1 MGSKTILGSMLGWV
15 YRDEPSRIRIRRDKE
30 RRQREANRAAWGHI
44 SGHRSSVAR
53 FVTVERIE
61 RETPDTLSLYL
72 LTEDPA
78 PVHYRPGQFLTC
90 CFVIDGEERRR
101 AYSLSAP
108 AEHGRLR
115 ITVKHLPE
123 GRVSAFI
130 HESLKVG
137 DRFRILG
144 PSGDFVLTPDIHR
157 AVFIAAGAGITPIR
171 GLLEVLLQRE
181 GDAPVTLIYAS
192 RDEDSIIFRDELD
205 ALSRSHP
212 ALTLHYILSQP
223 TKRWQGASGRLDEAR
238 LSALLDG
245 LDDSGRTHYFL
256 CGPEGFLTMARQSL
270 RALSVSSDRRHEEHF
285 RAAAESTAA
294 RPTAAQTVHF
304 ERSGRTVEVA
314 PGRSILEAGLA
325 AGLPLSFSCQVG
337 GCGHCRLKVIEGDVV
352 SDQPNSLSPEEY
364 RQGYRLACLSYPCNE
379 TRVDA

>member
-1 MGSKTILGSMLGWV
+1 MPNTILGSLLGWV
-15 YRDEPSRIRIRRDKE
+15 YRDEVSRIHMRRDQE
-30 RRQREANRAAWGHI
+30 RLQRAANRRAWGQI
-44 SGHRSSVAR
+44 SRHHSSVAR
-53 FVTVERIE
+53 PVRVERIE

-72 LTEDPA
+72 RAEDAA
-78 PVHYRPGQFLTC
+78 PVNYRAGQFLTC
-90 CFVIDGEERRR
+90 CFVVDGEERRR

-108 AEHGRLR
+108 AEHGLLR
-115 ITVKHLPE
+115 ITVKRLPE

-144 PSGDFVLTPDIHR
+144 PSGDFVLTPDIHQ

-171 GLLEVLLQRE
+171 GLLEALLQRE
-181 GDAPVTLIYAS
+181 GDARVTLIYAS

-212 ALTLHYILSQP
+212 ALTLHYVLSQP
-223 TKRWQGASGRLDEAR
+223 GKGWEGLRGRLEETR
-238 LSALLDG
+238 LSALLNG
-245 LDDSGRTHYFL
+245 LDDGGRTHFFL
-256 CGPEGFLTMARQSL
+256 CGPEGFLAMAEQSL
-270 RALSVSSDRRHEEHF
+270 RALSVAPDHWHEEHF

-294 RPTAAQTVHF
+294 RPTEAQTVHF
-304 ERSGRTVEVA
+304 EKSGRTVEVA
-314 PGRSILEAGLA
+314 PGQSLLEAGLS

-337 GCGHCRLKVIEGDVV
+337 GCGHCRVRIIDGDVV